1 MTPRT
6 AFSFFLRPLR
16 SRPSALGVG
25 VLLATLASPLFASD
39 ATPQTPVVPPVPTTQ
54 TSTEPTR
61 CVLTRLDVVYVGVV
75 RDRGD
80 VLSIELLDGGTVSVS
95 KLDVQFVGGSRD
107 DVFAFKKSRTRLE
120 DVRETIRLADWAN
133 RRQLAPQGIAL
144 LEAKLAEPLSDGER
158 RVVVAKLEELRQIEK
173 LRASVAQTV
182 AARQSVST
190 SAATPA
196 PIAPE
201 VAEIERWAKEVPVSA
216 FERFARRAQPI
227 LQKRCATAGCH
238 DGSNPN
244 SAFRVRP
251 KAVGTQARLA
261 LYFNMRETFDFIDF
275 NNESSVSDLLTK
287 TYRLSDLQNY
297 FGEIPQVEAHM
308 YDSTNHKEPLK
319 IGAVQ
324 QSFPIECIRRTEAP
338 YPTYYAIYRVAEG

>member
-216 FERFARRAQPI
+216 FERFARRDIRVDLVVGEREKGDLCRIGEAVPLLPATQPY
-227 LQKRCATAGCH
+227 RRDH
-238 DGSNPN
+238 
-244 SAFRVRP
+244 F
-251 KAVGTQARLA
+251 VGTPRQ
-261 LYFNMRETFDFIDF
+261 
-275 NNESSVSDLLTK
+275 
-287 TYRLSDLQNY
+287 
-297 FGEIPQVEAHM
+297 
-308 YDSTNHKEPLK
+308 
-319 IGAVQ
+319 
-324 QSFPIECIRRTEAP
+324 
-338 YPTYYAIYRVAEG
+338 